1 MTTQQTTLFA
11 WGRQRQ
17 GQCGSPEIVTDRTW
31 PQEVEHFPMTPK
43 IIACANER
51 SIVVTDDNQ
60 IFSVGQGLMV
70 CILSNNSYLCSKSN
84 YNLG

>member
-1 MTTQQTTLFA
+1 MSTQKTSVFA

-17 GQCGSPEIVTDRTW
+17 GQCGSPEVVTDRTW

-51 SIVVTDDNQ
+51 SIIVTDDNQ

-70 CILSNNSYLCSKSN
+70 WPTSNESFFVISLYPCD
-84 YNLG
+84 